1 MVQEAV
7 GTELVFLCRTHQK
20 DEENP
25 QACERADH
33 LLCCVPSVLSRGR
46 DSQDPSEDVQ
56 SGRSAGFF
64 LSQGM
69 GDSEALLLGSS
80 RGHLFCTHL
89 RFL

>member
-25 QACERADH
+25 KPVRADH

-46 DSQDPSEDVQ
+46 DSQDPSENVQ

-80 RGHLFCTHL
+80 RGHLF
-89 RFL
+89 